1 MMMFNNGMKSVAY
14 CFKNY
19 SLCSEATIE
28 SECHHVPFISL
39 IITRPRVETAQ
50 NRKKDRFCLEAAET
64 AQEYKL
70 NETIDITIAED

>member
-1 MMMFNNGMKSVAY
+1 M
-14 CFKNY
+14 
-19 SLCSEATIE
+19 
-28 SECHHVPFISL
+28 PFISL

-50 NRKKDRFCLEAAET
+50 NRKKGRSCLEAAET